1 MLQGKI
7 LSGPLG
13 QRMPGGQKNTRVFPI
28 CKTCEPSGSIVLLF
42 ILFVIVVRKD
52 KIYMGHRGSVGS
64 RFEQIALSAT
74 LQAQSA
80 RPESIR
86 ACCNLLSSF
95 LFLSIFESVWCF
107 LFLFI
112 FAAANL
118 RFANLTLE
126 YWHGETN
133 HKKSDRR

>member
-1 MLQGKI
+1 
-7 LSGPLG
+7 
-13 QRMPGGQKNTRVFPI
+13 
-28 CKTCEPSGSIVLLF
+28 
-42 ILFVIVVRKD
+42 
-52 KIYMGHRGSVGS
+52 MGHRGGVGS

-112 FAAANL
+112 FAAANE
-118 RFANLTLE
+118 RFAN
-126 YWHGETN
+126 
-133 HKKSDRR
+133 KKPTYNKCVLDLNG